1 MFKTETTMPTQNCRP
16 LVVAALVAAS
26 LLAGC
31 SSPGWLK
38 SSRENPPSW
47 LTPYRTDIGQGNY
60 ISQSMADRLRK
71 GMSRNQVRAILGT
84 PLLVDP
90 FRANRW
96 DYVFEIRRGDGRKER
111 RRFWVIFEQDAL
123 ASWDG
128 DPLPTEGSEEI
139 LPARPAR

>member
-1 MFKTETTMPTQNCRP
+1 MAMKTLYRP
-16 LVVAALVAAS
+16 LGTTLIAVG

-31 SSPGWLK
+31 QSPGWLK
-38 SSRENPPSW
+38 SVTESPPNW

-60 ISQSMADRLRK
+60 ISQPMAERLQK
-71 GMSRNQVRAILGT
+71 GMSRDQVRAVLGT

-96 DYVFEIRRGDGRKER
+96 DYVFEIRRGDGSRER
-111 RRFWVIFEQDAL
+111 RRFWVLFENDVL

-128 DPLPTEGSEEI
+128 DPLPAEGGADI

>member
-1 MFKTETTMPTQNCRP
+1 MPAQIHRP
-16 LVVAALVAAS
+16 SLVAALAAAA
-26 LLAGC
+26 LLTGC
-31 SSPGWLK
+31 QSPAWFK
-38 SSRENPPSW
+38 SASENPPSW

-60 ISQSMADRLRK
+60 ITQGMAQKLRK
-71 GMSRNQVRAILGT
+71 GMTRDQVRSVLGT

-123 ASWDG
+123 VSWDG
-128 DPLPTEGSEEI
+128 DPLPEEGSAEI
-139 LPARPAR
+139 LPSRPAR

>member
-1 MFKTETTMPTQNCRP
+1 MLKTQITMPTLTHRLP
-16 LVVAALVAAS
+16 LVAALACAAF
-26 LLAGC
+26 LAGC
-31 SSPGWLK
+31 SSPSWLK
-38 SSRENPPSW
+38 SATENPPGW

-71 GMSRNQVRAILGT
+71 GMSRDQVRAALGT

-111 RRFWVIFEQDAL
+111 RRFWVIFENDAL
-123 ASWDG
+123 LSWDG
-128 DPLPTEGSEEI
+128 DPLPTEGSAET
-139 LPARPAR
+139 LPSRPAR

>member
-1 MFKTETTMPTQNCRP
+1 MSMKTFYRP
-16 LVVAALVAAS
+16 LGIALIAVG

-31 SSPGWLK
+31 QSPSWLK
-38 SSRENPPSW
+38 SVTESPPNW

-60 ISQSMADRLRK
+60 ISQPMAERLQK
-71 GMSRNQVRAILGT
+71 GMSRDQVRAVLGT

-96 DYVFEIRRGDGRKER
+96 DYVFEIRRGDGSRER
-111 RRFWVIFEQDAL
+111 RRFWVLFENDVL

-128 DPLPTEGSEEI
+128 DPLPAEGGADI
-139 LPARPAR
+139 LPSRPAR

>member
-1 MFKTETTMPTQNCRP
+1 MKTFYRP
-16 LVVAALVAAS
+16 LGIVLIAVG

-31 SSPGWLK
+31 QSPSWLK
-38 SSRENPPSW
+38 SVTESPPNW

-60 ISQSMADRLRK
+60 ISQPMAERLQK
-71 GMSRNQVRAILGT
+71 GMSRDQVRAVLGT

-96 DYVFEIRRGDGRKER
+96 DYVFEIRRGDGSKER
-111 RRFWVIFEQDAL
+111 RRFWVLFENDAL

-128 DPLPTEGSEEI
+128 DPLPAEGGADI
-139 LPARPAR
+139 LPSRPAR